1 MKDIKYKILIVDDVE
16 KNLTIVQNILN
27 LAGYETTATTTG
39 VEALELTNKE
49 DFDLILLD
57 IMMPQMSGIEVC
69 QYLKKNPLTSSIP
82 VIFLTANSDRDT
94 LIKAYEVGG
103 SDYLK
108 KPFFKEELIARV
120 SSRLKISY
128 YERNLEIKIEEKTK
142 AISDMQLQLMYV
154 LGSVADGRSNKSYAH
169 VKRVSEFTY
178 LLAKHYG
185 MKEQEAQL
193 LKNSSSLHDIGKLDI
208 PDYILHKNAPLD
220 KKERF
225 AMSRHTSLGAKIL
238 ESYNLPIFNI
248 AVIIAEQHHEK
259 FDGKGYPDRLKGE
272 NIHIYARIVTI
283 ADVFDE
289 LSTKRIEQGSWTQE
303 DILVYMKDMSGSYF
317 DPQLIDILFENLD
330 EFLNIYK
337 IKVDKKELN
346 EQIEENKKESFIS
359 WIFKKIKK

>member
-1 MKDIKYKILIVDDVE
+1 MKDVKYKILIVDDVPE
-16 KNLTIVQNILN
+16 NITIVKNILDV
-27 LAGYETTATTTG
+27 AGYETTTTTTG
-39 VEALELTNKE
+39 IEALELVNE
-49 DFDLILLD
+49 ENFDLILLD

-69 QYLKKNPLTSSIP
+69 QYLKKNPLTYSIP

-120 SSRLKISY
+120 SSRLKIRY
-128 YERNLEIKIEEKTK
+128 YERNLEIKVEEKTK

-154 LGSVADGRSNKSYAH
+154 LGSIADGRSDKSYAH

-178 LLAKHYG
+178 LLARLYG
-185 MKEQEAQL
+185 MNEEEAQL
-193 LKNSSSLHDIGKLDI
+193 LKNASSLHDIGKLDI
-208 PDYILHKNAPLD
+208 PDYILHKDEALD
-220 KKERF
+220 KKEQF
-225 AMSRHTSLGAKIL
+225 EMSKHASLGAKIL

-248 AVIIAEQHHEK
+248 AVIVAEQHHEK

-289 LSTKRIEQGSWTQE
+289 LSSKRVEQGAWSQE
-303 DILVYMKDMSGSYF
+303 EILAYMKNMSGSYF

-330 EFLNIYK
+330 QFLNIYK
-337 IKVDKKELN
+337 VRVDK
-346 EQIEENKKESFIS
+346 EQLEKKLEKKKKNSFIS
-359 WIFKKIKK
+359 WMFKKKKS